1 MIFDRFFKEDSN
13 ELKMRV
19 VNSIPEIQ
27 QLKQCEQS
35 PIFHQEGNA
44 YNHTMACVQDA
55 YLSLSYLSK
64 DLEWTLREERIFIM
78 AVLFHDIGKICTTF
92 LKNGDYHSYGHEK
105 KGAQIARRILWD
117 EDFEGREKVCSLI
130 YWHMDRFGLM
140 RDPIN
145 KIIEMSYYVDI
156 SMLLEVCRCD
166 EYGSKSREESKK
178 IDGLNLIKLME
189 ALSKKLDCYNKP
201 FELSYFGVNDDK
213 LTFKMDRPYKRKPI
227 LDIPTVTVLIGLSG
241 CGKDTYINYM
251 DDKDAVV
258 VCRDDIR
265 ADFDMCK
272 KGEKI
277 VGTKEQEEMVSKEFN
292 KRLIDA
298 AENGKNIIINNI
310 NLKKKYRDNYKEL
323 LKGYAYNWN
332 YVYIEAPT
340 LEENNK
346 RHNGQVSMDVLKQMI
361 DNFDFP
367 MISECDNLKI
377 IKQK

>member
-1 MIFDRFFKEDSN
+1 
-13 ELKMRV
+13 
-19 VNSIPEIQ
+19 
-27 QLKQCEQS
+27 
-35 PIFHQEGNA
+35 
-44 YNHTMACVQDA
+44 
-55 YLSLSYLSK
+55 
-64 DLEWTLREERIFIM
+64 
-78 AVLFHDIGKICTTF
+78 
-92 LKNGDYHSYGHEK
+92 
-105 KGAQIARRILWD
+105 
-117 EDFEGREKVCSLI
+117 
-130 YWHMDRFGLM
+130 
-140 RDPIN
+140 
-145 KIIEMSYYVDI
+145 
-156 SMLLEVCRCD
+156 
-166 EYGSKSREESKK
+166 
-178 IDGLNLIKLME
+178 ME

-201 FELSYFGVNDDK
+201 FEFSYFGVNDDK

-227 LDIPTVTVLIGLSG
+227 LDIPTVTVLIGISG